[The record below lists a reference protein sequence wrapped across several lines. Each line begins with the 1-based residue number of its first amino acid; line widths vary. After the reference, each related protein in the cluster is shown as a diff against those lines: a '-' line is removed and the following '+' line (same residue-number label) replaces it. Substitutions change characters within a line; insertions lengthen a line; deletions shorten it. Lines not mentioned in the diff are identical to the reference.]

1 MSNLQPPFTE
11 ITPEGSSVP
20 PPVPPS
26 VLTVTLAVSTMGAR
40 AEAVRL
46 PAERAGVDH
55 LILVQ
60 AAPVADLAKHYA
72 TRRDV
77 RVVILDTLG
86 LSKSRNAALAQAT
99 GDLIVFCDDDL
110 GLDLDGIMALAKAFE
125 QDGDL
130 ALAAGWRSRGSGAQ
144 MVGRRGRT
152 ERLTLFNSGR
162 ICAPEL
168 MVRRT
173 AFGPNG
179 VRFDT
184 DFGLGARHGLGEEY
198 VFVTDAFKAGL
209 KGMSLPIITGQH
221 DDISTGSDWDDP
233 ALMRGRQQ
241 VLSRVFGPWAWM
253 IRPVYA
259 WRHRRRLGS
268 MRAVFGF
275 ALNRL

>member
-1 MSNLQPPFTE
+1 MTNTE
-11 ITPEGSSVP
+11 TRSEMASAF
-20 PPVPPS
+20 
-26 VLTVTLAVSTMGAR
+26 TVTLAVSTMGAR
-40 AEAVRL
+40 AEALCL
-46 PAERAGVDH
+46 PAERAGVDY
-55 LILVQ
+55 LVLVQ
-60 AAPVADLAKHYA
+60 AAPSTDITKQFEG
-72 TRRDV
+72 RRDV
-77 RVVILDTLG
+77 RVVGLDTRG
-86 LSKSRNAALAQAT
+86 LSKSRNSALAQAE

-110 GLDLDGIMALAKAFE
+110 ALDLDGIMALARAFE

-130 ALAAGWRSRGSGAQ
+130 AFAAGWRGRGSGAR
-144 MVGRRGRT
+144 MAGRRGRT

-168 MVRRT
+168 MVRRA

-184 DFGLGARHGLGEEY
+184 EFGLGARHGVGEEY
-198 VFVTDAFKAGL
+198 VFVSDALKTGL
-209 KGMSLPIITGQH
+209 KGMSLPIITGHH

-268 MRAVFGF
+268 MRAVVRF
-275 ALNRL
+275 AFHRR